1 MAKEEYMKVLQQS
14 QLFADLGDEAVNQL
28 VDLAEIHGIAAGEV
42 IFKEGES
49 GDSVFLLYGG
59 EVEIVGKTPGGD
71 EMQLAVLKDLGDFF
85 GEISMV
91 DHKPRSAAVKALTD
105 VILLEFSGDV
115 LENFFAQSHWA
126 GLFMYRNIARVLAG
140 RLRQSN
146 IRIIT

>member
-59 EVEIVGKTPGGD
+59 EVEIVGKTPG
-71 EMQLAVLKDLGDFF
+71 
-85 GEISMV
+85 V
-91 DHKPRSAAVKALTD
+91 DWT
-105 VILLEFSGDV
+105 
-115 LENFFAQSHWA
+115 NF
-126 GLFMYRNIARVLAG
+126 
-140 RLRQSN
+140 
-146 IRIIT
+146 